1 MAKIAVINIP
11 AHGHINPTLP
21 VVRDLVQ
28 NGHEVL
34 YYSSE
39 EFREKIS
46 KTGVEFRPYPN
57 RIPTSKDISE
67 RMKRM
72 IDASLMMIE
81 MSENLTGWM
90 LNEMSQEQPDLI
102 IYDTTAMW
110 GYIPARLLNIPSIC
124 SITHF
129 VLDGSQS
136 NLPIQHLLGHVLS
149 SIPKLP
155 RIIQWKRRMAK
166 EFGKDTVGGITEY
179 ADLNL
184 VFTSKEFHPKNSFI
198 DERFRF
204 VGPAIDETMRETS
217 ATFKLTGDEKAI
229 YISLGTINHLATDFY
244 RTTFEAFADYPAQ
257 FVMSVGNHTDIST
270 LDPIPENFAVYNHV
284 PQLEVLQQVDVF
296 ITHGGMNSTHEGL
309 YYGVPEIVIPQQ
321 MEQLLNGMCVREVEA
336 GILLGEKQP
345 YGKVSALELRSALD
359 AILSDVRYQKN
370 AERYGQTLRD
380 AGGYKRAV
388 SEIESYLAQNA
399 PAKILS

>member
-28 NGHEVL
+28 NGHDVL

-102 IYDTTAMW
+102 IYDMTCKWAYIASRTLD
-110 GYIPARLLNIPSIC
+110 IPAIC
-124 SITHF
+124 SITTF
-129 VLDGSQS
+129 VLKASRSKIPKSQM
-136 NLPIQHLLGHVLS
+136 LHHIWT

-155 RIIQWKRRMAK
+155 RLIKWRRTMVRQ
-166 EFGKDTVGGITEY
+166 FGKENVGGLTEY
-179 ADLNL
+179 SDCNI
-184 VFTSKEFHPKNSFI
+184 VFTSKQFHPENDFL
-198 DERFRF
+198 DERFKF
-204 VGPAIDETMRETS
+204 VGPSIDESTRDPAQS
-217 ATFKLTGDEKAI
+217 FQLTGEGQQV
-229 YISLGTINHLATDFY
+229 YISLGTINNLNADFY
-244 RTTFEAFADYPAQ
+244 RTAFEAFDDYPAQ
-257 FVMSVGNHTDIST
+257 FILSVGRNTDVSA
-270 LDPIPENFAVYNHV
+270 LQPIPENFTVYPYV
-284 PQLEVLQQVDVF
+284 PQLQVLQQVDVF

-321 MEQLLNGMCVREVEA
+321 MEQLLNGIRVQEVGA

-359 AILSDVRYQKN
+359 AILSDEQYQKN

-399 PAKILS
+399 PAKILA